1 MDSNRNGN
9 FNEAYEPPPY
19 RAPETGL
26 ETERQKNQWTPGN
39 EQAEFDAAVQSVTKW
54 DTYNFQGAY
63 DEAARTGK
71 GVTFIVGS
79 SKTDDMQKTLEN
91 IKAVQAANPGMQ
103 VVFLDT
109 DKIAADPRLAE
120 VQGWVDRNVKHD
132 RTLMA
137 QYAVRP
143 GENGKP
149 EGGQLIS
156 KNWGSDMRSWSST
169 IPLGDQMT
177 AQHQGKF
184 VIPDRSAELPGG
196 MPADMSPQVQPLDV
210 ERQHQALQEK
220 LKQARDA
227 KKLEDYYGHYKAP
240 RSRDGKVPGGAIAQ
254 ADSIDQKA
262 VSEELTK
269 VSSDIDAAS
278 KAVAAAEGQSEE
290 VRVKAQQQLEALRE
304 RRNQLEFL
312 RDAPAQTRAE
322 CAQRLLAGGREIAA
336 DKDGDQKRATEMQL
350 AGHYMV
356 NEAVALN
363 PGSFRSEE
371 GKEQLRAMGYNDA
384 AIARMTADPT
394 SEPSKTQIADNLFGM
409 TEQEKEE
416 LEKSGMED
424 QLLEKQREVL
434 DAAIK
439 EAIARNVPLVIKFGL
454 KGCEGC
460 DFMDGN
466 TMQPLAAEFKEN
478 AVFAS
483 MHGFAAKQALLER
496 GYNVE
501 GMSFPGMQVFAVSK
515 AGNLTREAKFET
527 DQIVNMNNTDFAKDP
542 ARASLAPVLQM
553 LRTEREREQN
563 FEAVRQVQAQYEEQ
577 LRQREEQNRQRAQQ
591 QQRERELR
599 DAALMQKRRDEQDHL
614 QGLGFPMNNFV
625 LVA

>member
-1 MDSNRNGN
+1 MDSNNGN

-26 ETERQKNQWTPGN
+26 ESERQKNQWTPGN

-71 GVTFIVGS
+71 GVTFVVGS
-79 SKTDDMQKTLEN
+79 RETDDMQQTLEK
-91 IKAVQAANPGMQ
+91 IKGVQAANPGMQ

-109 DKIAADPRLAE
+109 SKIAADPRLAE

-156 KNWGSDMRSWSST
+156 KHWGSDMTSLAST
-169 IPLGDQMT
+169 VPLGDQLT
-177 AQHQGKF
+177 AQHKGQF
-184 VIPDRSAELPGG
+184 IIPERPVEVKPGE
-196 MPADMSPQVQPLDV
+196 MPVDAAAQTQPLDV
-210 ERQHQALQEK
+210 EKQHQALQEK
-220 LKQARDA
+220 LKQARAA
-227 KKLEDYYGHYKAP
+227 KALAEYYQHYKGP
-240 RSRDGKVPGGAIAQ
+240 RSADGKVPGGAIAQ
-254 ADSIDQKA
+254 ADAIDQKA
-262 VSEELTK
+262 VSQELSQ
-269 VSSDIDAAS
+269 VSADIDAARN
-278 KAVAAAEGQSEE
+278 AVAAAESQPEE

-304 RRNQLEFL
+304 RRSQLEFL

-322 CAQRLLAGGREIAA
+322 CAQRLLAGGREMAA
-336 DKDGDQKRATEMQL
+336 AKDGDQKLATEMQL
-350 AGHYMV
+350 VGHSLV
-356 NEAVALN
+356 NEANAAN
-363 PGSFRSEE
+363 PGYFRSEE

-384 AIARMTADPT
+384 AIARMT
-394 SEPSKTQIADNLFGM
+394 SEPAGRSSTQIADNLFGM
-409 TEQEKEE
+409 TEQQKEE
-416 LEKSGMED
+416 LEKSGKED

-434 DAAIK
+434 DAAIR
-439 EAIARNVPLVIKFGL
+439 EANARNVPLVIKFGL

-466 TMQPLAAEFKEN
+466 TMQPLAVEFKEN

-501 GMSFPGMQVFAVSK
+501 GMSFPGMEVFDVNKS
-515 AGNLTREAKFET
+515 GNLTLRAALESN
-527 DQIVNMNNTDFAKDP
+527 QIVNMNNTDFAKDP
-542 ARASLAPVLQM
+542 ARANLAPILQT
-553 LRTEREREQN
+553 LRTEREHEQN
-563 FEAVRQVQAQYEEQ
+563 FEAVRQRQAQYEEQ
-577 LRQREEQNRQRAQQ
+577 LRQRGEQNRQRAEQ
-591 QQRERELR
+591 QQRESELR
-599 DAALMQKRRDEQDHL
+599 EASLVQKRQSEQDHL
-614 QGLGFPMNNFV
+614 QRLGFPMNNFV